1 MPLKTHLDEQP
12 TLNLTPMI
20 DIVFLLIIFFM
31 VGTKFSD
38 LERKIGLKVPS
49 VVDSGALSAAP
60 ERRVVNVYRDGSLTL
75 DRQSV
80 TLAQLTEN
88 LAAAQRQYSDLGV
101 LIRGDASGQFQR
113 VAEVLN
119 ACKQAGIV
127 ELGISVRLAS
137 AGSKRR

>member
-31 VGTKFSD
+31 VGTKFSEM
-38 LERKIGLKVPS
+38 ERKIGLQVPS
-49 VVDSGALSAAP
+49 VADSGTLSAAP
-60 ERRVVNVYRDGSLTL
+60 ARRVVNVYHDGSITL
-75 DRQSV
+75 DREAV
-80 TLAQLTEN
+80 TLAELTES
-88 LAAAQRQYSDLGV
+88 LAVAQRQYSDLGV

-119 ACKQAGIV
+119 ACKQAGIA

-137 AGSKRR
+137 AGGTRR